1 MTDMARDR
9 VIELLGCLQLADSA
23 FPSGLYT
30 LSHGLEGYAQAG
42 RVDQQTLAALL
53 ADLLRNAVGPTDATA
68 SALAHRGARSG
79 DWDLVAAADCRLYAT
94 KLNRELRTAATR
106 TGRQLVQVAATVFD
120 SEAVERYGAMV
131 AERRVPGCQAVAAG
145 VVYAAAGVGVEE
157 AVASELFA
165 YSASFAGAALR
176 LRLADHVTA
185 QVLLRET
192 VAVIADVSDEAVGR
206 DLADLGG
213 CAPMA
218 DVMSGRHERASARLF
233 TT

>member
-1 MTDMARDR
+1 MAGGR

-30 LSHGLEGYAQAG
+30 LSHGLEGYAEAR
-42 RVDQQTLAALL
+42 RVDGQTLTALL
-53 ADLLRNAVGPTDATA
+53 ADLLRHSVGPADGVA
-68 SALAHRGARSG
+68 SALAHRGALSG
-79 DWDLVAAADCRLYAT
+79 DWDLVAAADHRLYAT

-106 TGRQLVQVAATVFD
+106 TGRQLVQVAATVFG
-120 SEAVERYGAMV
+120 SPAVERYAAMV

-145 VVYAAAGVGVEE
+145 VVYAAAGVDVEE

-192 VAVIADVSDEAVGR
+192 APVIAEVSEDAVGR
-206 DLADLGG
+206 TLADLGG

-218 DVMSGRHERASARLF
+218 DVMSGRHERATARLF

>member
-1 MTDMARDR
+1 M
-9 VIELLGCLQLADSA
+9 
-23 FPSGLYT
+23 
-30 LSHGLEGYAQAG
+30 H
-42 RVDQQTLAALL
+42 
-53 ADLLRNAVGPTDATA
+53 
-68 SALAHRGARSG
+68 
-79 DWDLVAAADCRLYAT
+79 AT

-106 TGRQLVQVAATVFD
+106 TGRQLVQVAATVIGT
-120 SEAVERYGAMV
+120 EAVERYAAMV
-131 AERRVPGCQAVAAG
+131 AERRAPGCQPVAAG
-145 VVYAAAGVGVEE
+145 VVYAAAGVGVER

-185 QVLLRET
+185 QVLLRE
-192 VAVIADVSDEAVGR
+192 AAPVIAEATDDAVGR

-218 DVMSGRHERASARLF
+218 DVMSGRHERAAARLF